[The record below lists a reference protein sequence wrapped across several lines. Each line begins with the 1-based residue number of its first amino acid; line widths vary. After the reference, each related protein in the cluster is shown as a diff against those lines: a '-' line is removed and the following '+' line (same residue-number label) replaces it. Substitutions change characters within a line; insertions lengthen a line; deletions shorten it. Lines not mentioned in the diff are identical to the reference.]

1 MNQQEINTL
10 KAELKQFTGSDNFY
24 RNPLFKGY
32 VQTEGVTHLAEQ
44 AEAYWLIDYI
54 LSYQL
59 DPTLVVEP
67 FQVWKMIVQNN
78 SAVVTVED
86 GNKNEI
92 ANLTIDY
99 TDFPLE
105 EITLWLVD
113 KTLLLPSEY

>member
-1 MNQQEINTL
+1 MNQQEITTL

-24 RNPLFKGY
+24 RNKGY

-44 AEAYWLIDYI
+44 AQAYWLIDYI

-59 DPTLVVEP
+59 DSKFRLQP
-67 FQVWKMIVQNN
+67 FQVWKMIVQDN
-78 SAVVTVED
+78 SASVTVED

-92 ANLTIDY
+92 AKLTIEF

-113 KTLLLPSEY
+113 KTLLLPNEY